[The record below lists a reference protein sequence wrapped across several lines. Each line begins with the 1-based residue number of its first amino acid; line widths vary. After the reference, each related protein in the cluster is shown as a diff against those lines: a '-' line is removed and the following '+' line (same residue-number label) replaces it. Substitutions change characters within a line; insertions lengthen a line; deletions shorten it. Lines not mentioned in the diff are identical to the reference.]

1 MCKHKYFC
9 IITVPILLLMM
20 SLHGMA
26 QYEPDPGRFGMHIG
40 VNSGILD
47 NAIGPSFSLHYA
59 FNTGKVLQ
67 PESMLFFDSHSGKE
81 FISGNQMKA
90 TALGLAAGLRVNI
103 SPHTNWNPSLVVMPG
118 IAFGSE
124 SSRYGEYRNS
134 GITGALSL
142 GFSNA
147 FYKRH
152 MATIGLNIVE
162 DMVFAAFVKYGFW
175 L

>member
-1 MCKHKYFC
+1 MFTYKKFSSL
-9 IITVPILLLMM
+9 TLFALLILM
-20 SLHGMA
+20 SGHCSA
-26 QYEPDPGRFGMHIG
+26 QQETKPGSFGFHLG

-59 FNTGKVLQ
+59 FNIGKVLQ

-103 SPHTNWNPSLVVMPG
+103 SPHTNWNPSLVFMPG

-124 SSRYGEYRNS
+124 SSRFGEYRNS

-147 FYKRH
+147 IYKRH

-162 DMVFAAFVKYGFW
+162 DMVFAAFVKYGLW